1 MGRTSVWK
9 AAGRIQ
15 GNSKKLPLLPLLP
28 LPLRHLSPSIFWRP
42 PSLSLYTP
50 LRTSG
55 PNPAP
60 SSIPPFPPPALSPY
74 PVPRG
79 DQQLYLEENQG
90 SAAPSWLL
98 PAPISLTLGSTI

>member
-15 GNSKKLPLLPLLP
+15 GNSKKLPLLPLP
-28 LPLRHLSPSIFWRP
+28 HLSPSIFWRP
-42 PSLSLYTP
+42 PSLSLYAP
-50 LRTSG
+50 PRTSG
-55 PNPAP
+55 PNRAP